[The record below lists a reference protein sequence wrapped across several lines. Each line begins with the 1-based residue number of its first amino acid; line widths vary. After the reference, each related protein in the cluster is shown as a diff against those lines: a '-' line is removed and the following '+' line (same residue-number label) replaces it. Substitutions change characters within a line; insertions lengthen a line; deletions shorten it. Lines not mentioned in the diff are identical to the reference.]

1 MNRLSQGCDSRTHLG
16 DDRAEN
22 DCHPE
27 RAVAALQRKSIAQAH
42 MRFGKQDPIRRCT
55 DEGKGLVKRRHE
67 CARIEYS
74 RDSKAKPIGA
84 KPITVDRPGAFGPA
98 LLRRKGS
105 FSDRP
110 VRLMA

>member
-1 MNRLSQGCDSRTHLG
+1 
-16 DDRAEN
+16 
-22 DCHPE
+22 
-27 RAVAALQRKSIAQAH
+27 